1 MLKKRQKN
9 ASESAKL
16 CSVKKREKGGFVSK
30 NIRRMKF
37 RNFSWFGLHTPDFGI
52 LRNFEMETKISIF
65 LGHFF
70 WFTRLP
76 KHHEKTTKNEGL

>member
-1 MLKKRQKN
+1 
-9 ASESAKL
+9 
-16 CSVKKREKGGFVSK
+16 EKVVFVSK

-70 WFTRLP
+70 LVYTPTL
-76 KHHEKTTKNEGL
+76 

>member
-1 MLKKRQKN
+1 MLKKRLK
-9 ASESAKL
+9 SVGESAKL

-76 KHHEKTTKNEGL
+76 EELFF